1 LENRPLSEL
10 RSAPDSRSGMG
21 ATGVTKAMGAID
33 EVASVGVRAVRASDV
48 DRYMRALGTWVD
60 WTQTVDTFK
69 AGDPESDVH
78 GIAVAWQSQWPTLK
92 AAHAAGCT
100 LFITHEPTFYV
111 HRDDDPGGYQDAQ
124 LDAKRAWL
132 AETGMVVYRC
142 HDVWDVVPEHG
153 VRDSWARGLGL
164 DGPPLAE
171 DARRFYGVYR
181 VEPQPLR
188 QLARRLASRVRDVGQ
203 DQVQLLGDG
212 SRTVTHLA
220 IGTGAACR
228 VPAMASLRTPDGA
241 APDALLV
248 TDDGMRFWAD
258 GSWAIDRDLPLLIV
272 NHASAEEWGMRSLA
286 AYLQAHFPSVPVR
299 HFPQGCLYQT
309 LTSLPSDTGD
319 RE

>member
-1 LENRPLSEL
+1 MPMSEI
-10 RSAPDSRSGMG
+10 RSAPDNPPGTATTA
-21 ATGVTKAMGAID
+21 ATGGTGAI
-33 EVASVGVRAVRASDV
+33 GGHAVRASDV
-48 DRYMRALGTWVD
+48 DRHMRALGTWVN
-60 WTQTVDTFK
+60 WEQTVDTFK
-69 AGDPESDVH
+69 SGDPECDVR

-92 AAHAAGCT
+92 AAHAAGCN

-111 HRDDDPGGYQDAQ
+111 HRDDDPGPYHDAQ

-132 AETGMVVYRC
+132 AETGMAVYRC

-164 DGPPLAE
+164 VGPPLAE
-171 DARRFYGVYR
+171 DARRFYGVYG

-188 QLARRLASRVRDVGQ
+188 QLAERLASRVLDVGQ
-203 DQVQLLGDG
+203 DQIQLMGDG
-212 SRTVTHLA
+212 SRLVTHLA

-228 VPAMASLRTPDGA
+228 VPAMAALRTPAGA
-241 APDALLV
+241 APDVLLV

-286 AYLQAHFPSVPVR
+286 AYLQEHFPGVPVH

-309 LTSLPSDTGD
+309 LHHTDAGGD
-319 RE
+319 VRHHPAPE